1 MKGVLKEKLNNK
13 NEGLRKNITI
23 DYFYCFLKNFDVT
36 SAIWVLYMIYR
47 GMSLIDVGI
56 AEGVFH
62 LSSLLF
68 EVPSGALADLCGRKK
83 SIIYGRVCSVI
94 AGIIMLFANSLFGFC
109 LAFMVSAFGYNLNS
123 GAEEALVYDSLK
135 NLNEEEKYL
144 KVSSRLN
151 FIIELSAGI
160 GIFIGGIL
168 SEYSYTYLY
177 IVGILMSII
186 TLIPAFMF
194 TETKGEKEK
203 KEKISI
209 KNHFKK
215 VIEILKENKKIRG
228 ILIYFPA
235 VFTFNTIV
243 FFYGQ
248 EYFSS
253 LGFNKIE
260 ISTLMLI
267 AGIVSCIG
275 ALTSKN
281 IFSVFKEK
289 AKYIASIGMGISI
302 VFLSFEKIEISIISF
317 LIINYFNA
325 LLYPI
330 QSMSLNKLI
339 ASEERAT
346 IISIDSMIFSIF
358 MFVYFPI
365 CGMLGE
371 WMSLSIVFFI
381 LGVTQIVSTKFL
393 KID

>member
-1 MKGVLKEKLNNK
+1 MKDVLKEKLDNK
-13 NEGLRKNITI
+13 NERLRKNIRI

-36 SAIWVLYMIYR
+36 SAIWVLYMIYK
-47 GMSLIDVGI
+47 GMSLVEVGI

-68 EVPSGALADLCGRKK
+68 EVPSGALADLFGRKK

-94 AGIIMLFANSLFGFC
+94 AGIIMLFAESLFGFS

-160 GIFIGGIL
+160 GIFVGGVL
-168 SEYSYTYLY
+168 SEYSYRYLY
-177 IVGILMSII
+177 IVGVIISLI

-194 TETKGEKEK
+194 TEAKVENRK
-203 KEKISI
+203 KEKVSI
-209 KNHFKK
+209 RNHFKK
-215 VIEILKENKKIRG
+215 AIRILKENKKIKG

-248 EYFSS
+248 EYFNGI
-253 LGFNKIE
+253 GFNKIE
-260 ISTLMLI
+260 ISTLMLV
-267 AGIVSCIG
+267 AGLISCIG

-281 IFSVFKEK
+281 IFSLFKEK

-339 ASEERAT
+339 PSEERAT
-346 IISIDSMIFSIF
+346 IISMDSMIFSIF
-358 MFVYFPI
+358 MFIGFPI
-365 CGMLGE
+365 CGILGE
-371 WMSLSIVFFI
+371 WMSLSVVFFI
-381 LGVTQIVSTKFL
+381 LGITQIISTKFL

>member
-13 NEGLRKNITI
+13 NEGLRKNVTI

-83 SIIYGRVCSVI
+83 SIIYGRICSVI
-94 AGIIMLFANSLFGFC
+94 AGIIMLFADSLFGFC

-151 FIIELSAGI
+151 FIIELSAGL

-177 IVGILMSII
+177 IVGILMSLI

-194 TETKGEKEK
+194 TETKGENEK

-281 IFSVFKEK
+281 IFSLFKEK
-289 AKYIASIGMGISI
+289 
-302 VFLSFEKIEISIISF
+302 
-317 LIINYFNA
+317 
-325 LLYPI
+325 
-330 QSMSLNKLI
+330 
-339 ASEERAT
+339 
-346 IISIDSMIFSIF
+346 
-358 MFVYFPI
+358 
-365 CGMLGE
+365 
-371 WMSLSIVFFI
+371 
-381 LGVTQIVSTKFL
+381 
-393 KID
+393 